1 MGSYTATV
9 TWKRGEAVFTDN
21 KYSRAHEIAFDAPLT
36 IAGSSSPHVVKL
48 PYSREDAVDPEEMLV
63 AALSSCHLL
72 SFLYEAQ
79 RAGFAVNS
87 YVDHA
92 EGVMTK
98 NEAGKL
104 WISKT
109 TLRPQIEWTGDKQ
122 PTAQEVHDLHH
133 QAHAA
138 CFIANSYR
146 GEVVVDG

>member
-1 MGSYTATV
+1 MATYTATV
-9 TWKRGEAVFTDN
+9 AWKRGDDIFTDN
-21 KYSRAHEIAFDAPLT
+21 KYSRAHEISFDAPLT
-36 IAGSSSPHVVKL
+36 IPGSSSVHVVKA
-48 PYSREDAVDPEEMLV
+48 PYSRADAVDPEEMLV

-79 RAGFAVNS
+79 RAGFTVDS

-92 EGVMTK
+92 EGVMSK

-104 WISKT
+104 WVSKT
-109 TLRPQIEWTGDKQ
+109 TLKPEIAWTGDKR
-122 PTAQEVHDLHH
+122 PTAEEIHDLHH
-133 QAHAA
+133 KAHEA

>member
-1 MGSYTATV
+1 MASYTATIS
-9 TWKRGEAVFTDN
+9 WKRGEAVFTDN

-36 IAGSSSPHVVKL
+36 IPGSSSPHVVKL
-48 PYSREDAVDPEEMLV
+48 PYSREDAVDPEEMMV

-79 RAGFAVNS
+79 RAGFALDS
-87 YVDHA
+87 YVDQA

-98 NEAGKL
+98 NEAGRL

-122 PTAQEVHDLHH
+122 PTPQEVHDLHH
-133 QAHAA
+133 KAHEA